1 MFWRTL
7 WRMIVVAASFLIAI
21 MAATFVLITLGAERA
36 TQVLHGTDV
45 LGSSVAEVVELVGSA
60 ARLLTAMTIVPA
72 LALIIIGEVARI
84 RASLYYIIGGGA
96 ALVAIP
102 LLAQVGQA
110 SSGTLPTLIVW
121 QVFATAGFAGGFV
134 YWLLAG
140 RRA

>member
-7 WRMIVVAASFLIAI
+7 WRIIVVVFAFLIA
-21 MAATFVLITLGAERA
+21 AVATGFVLVSLGVERA
-36 TQVLHGTDV
+36 TQVVHGTDV
-45 LGSSVAEVVELVGSA
+45 LGNSVEGVLELMGAA
-60 ARLLTAMTIVPA
+60 ARLLSAMTIMPA
-72 LALIIIGEVARI
+72 LALVIIGEVARV
-84 RASLYYIIGGGA
+84 RSSLYYIVGGGA

-102 LLAQVGQA
+102 LLARIGQ
-110 SSGTLPTLIVW
+110 SGGGALPALIVW